1 MNDLFGGMFGASS
14 MMGSFEAR
22 ERERERTADAGRRRS
37 GMSDMSKE
45 ITISKE
51 KFMEKA
57 SKVVLDGKFANAG
70 IEKDPKLGVLMVLM
84 VTPIVAELTAE
95 LFDKEENEDGRK

>member
-1 MNDLFGGMFGASS
+1 MSDLFGGMFGAGS

-22 ERERERTADAGRRRS
+22 ERERTADTGRRRS

-51 KFMEKA
+51 EFMEKA
-57 SKVVLDGKFANAG
+57 SEVVANRNFAKAG
-70 IEKDPKLGVLMVLM
+70 IERDPKMGFLMMLM
-84 VTPIVAELTAE
+84 VTPIVAELAAK
-95 LFDKEENEDGRK
+95 LFEEEEDKKNDGE